1 MKNLPIKNITI
12 KKNRRI
18 SLSIKIYN
26 LIILLV
32 FCSALFSI
40 VVSYREHVKTT
51 DEIYEA
57 LSSNI
62 AETVSNSLNG
72 TRVRTLVNTCTDS
85 EYQKLLARAREENNS
100 DLIKE
105 YLLDKD
111 LLLTYEN
118 IKELLR
124 QFTQYMDVQHIFIE
138 FIGDGELY
146 HIVNPADDYLSFGY
160 REDLYGIYLP
170 YSGQNVSIPPM
181 ISRFSDNLV
190 CTCFEP
196 VFDSEGNPV
205 AVVGVELDMRSLIRE
220 HRRFG
225 LIIIISALALAALA
239 ATLGVFFMRRSVTDP
254 LEKLCSQTRD
264 FSDKQEQYSQSDII
278 NLNIHS
284 GDEIA
289 DLYAAIQSMEEKIVR
304 YLDHLI
310 KVTGEEE
317 HARTELNIAAQIQ
330 RDMLPQTFPAYPDRD
345 DFDLYASMDPARE
358 VGGDFYDFFLVDD
371 DHLVLII
378 ADVSGKGIPAA
389 LFMAIVKSL
398 LKTRAS
404 SGESPSKVISRLN
417 DQICKANTT
426 EMFAS
431 VWIGSLE
438 LSTGILTATNAGHE
452 YPVISR
458 AGKPFELLKDKH
470 NLVMAAMPSVPYS
483 EYRLVLAP
491 GDRLFVYTDGV
502 PEATDPDNKLFG
514 LDRMIEAL
522 NSDPDA
528 DPERLIR
535 NVTAAIE
542 RFVRSAPQF
551 DDTTML
557 ALTYTP
563 DPDSRILLTTKG
575 PA

>member
-1 MKNLPIKNITI
+1 
-12 KKNRRI
+12 
-18 SLSIKIYN
+18 
-26 LIILLV
+26 
-32 FCSALFSI
+32 
-40 VVSYREHVKTT
+40 
-51 DEIYEA
+51 
-57 LSSNI
+57 
-62 AETVSNSLNG
+62 
-72 TRVRTLVNTCTDS
+72 
-85 EYQKLLARAREENNS
+85 
-100 DLIKE
+100 
-105 YLLDKD
+105 
-111 LLLTYEN
+111 
-118 IKELLR
+118 
-124 QFTQYMDVQHIFIE
+124 
-138 FIGDGELY
+138 
-146 HIVNPADDYLSFGY
+146 
-160 REDLYGIYLP
+160 
-170 YSGQNVSIPPM
+170 
-181 ISRFSDNLV
+181 
-190 CTCFEP
+190 
-196 VFDSEGNPV
+196 
-205 AVVGVELDMRSLIRE
+205 
-220 HRRFG
+220 
-225 LIIIISALALAALA
+225 
-239 ATLGVFFMRRSVTDP
+239 
-254 LEKLCSQTRD
+254 
-264 FSDKQEQYSQSDII
+264 
-278 NLNIHS
+278 
-284 GDEIA
+284 
-289 DLYAAIQSMEEKIVR
+289 
-304 YLDHLI
+304 
-310 KVTGEEE
+310 
-317 HARTELNIAAQIQ
+317 
-330 RDMLPQTFPAYPDRD
+330 MLPQTFPAYPDRD

-470 NLVMAAMPSVPYS
+470 NLVMAAMPGVPYS

>member
-1 MKNLPIKNITI
+1 M

-18 SLSIKIYN
+18 SLSVKIYN
-26 LIILLV
+26 LITILV

-51 DEIYEA
+51 DQIYED

-72 TRVRTLVNTCTDS
+72 TRVRILIDTCTDS
-85 EYQKLLARAREENNS
+85 EYQKLLTRAREENNS
-100 DLIKE
+100 DLIKD
-105 YLLDKD
+105 YLLEKD
-111 LLLTYEN
+111 QLLTYEN

-124 QFTQYMDVQHIFIE
+124 QFTHYMDVQHIFIE

-146 HIVNPADDYLSFGY
+146 HIVDPADNYLSFGY
-160 REDLYGIYLP
+160 REDLYDFYLP

-181 ISRFSDNLV
+181 ISRSSNEFT
-190 CTCFEP
+190 CTSFEP
-196 VFDSEGNPV
+196 VFDSEGRPV
-205 AVVGVELDMRSLIRE
+205 AVVGVELDMRSMISE

-239 ATLGVFFMRRSVTDP
+239 ATLGVFFMRRNVTKP
-254 LEKLCSQTRD
+254 LEKLCTQTRD
-264 FSDKQEQYSQSDII
+264 FSDKQEQYSRNDII
-278 NLNIHS
+278 RMDIHS
-284 GDEIA
+284 GDEIE
-289 DLYAAIQSMEEKIVR
+289 DLYEAIQSMEEKIVK

-317 HARTELNIAAQIQ
+317 RARTELNIAAQIQ
-330 RDMLPQTFPAYPDRD
+330 RDMLPQTFPAFPERD

-358 VGGDFYDFFLVDD
+358 VGGDFYDFFMVDD

-378 ADVSGKGIPAA
+378 ADISGKGIPAA

-404 SGESPSKVISRLN
+404 SGESPSKVISSLN
-417 DQICKANTT
+417 NQICKANTT

-438 LSTGILTATNAGHE
+438 LSTGVLTATNAGHE
-452 YPVISR
+452 YPVLSR
-458 AGKPFELLKDKH
+458 AGKPFEVLKDRH
-470 NLVMAAMPSVPYS
+470 NLVMAAMPDTPYT
-483 EYRLVLAP
+483 EYRIVLEP

-502 PEATDPDNKLFG
+502 PEATDPDTILFG
-514 LDRMIEAL
+514 MDRMVEAL
-522 NSDPDA
+522 NSEPDA
-528 DPERLIR
+528 DPKELIH
-535 NVTAAIE
+535 NMTLAIN

-551 DDTTML
+551 DDITML
-557 ALTYTP
+557 ALTYNP
-563 DPDSRILLTTKG
+563 DPDFYNSDI
-575 PA
+575 

>member
-1 MKNLPIKNITI
+1 
-12 KKNRRI
+12 
-18 SLSIKIYN
+18 
-26 LIILLV
+26 
-32 FCSALFSI
+32 
-40 VVSYREHVKTT
+40 
-51 DEIYEA
+51 
-57 LSSNI
+57 
-62 AETVSNSLNG
+62 
-72 TRVRTLVNTCTDS
+72 
-85 EYQKLLARAREENNS
+85 
-100 DLIKE
+100 
-105 YLLDKD
+105 
-111 LLLTYEN
+111 
-118 IKELLR
+118 
-124 QFTQYMDVQHIFIE
+124 MDVQHIFIE

-284 GDEIA
+284 GDEIE
-289 DLYAAIQSMEEKIVR
+289 DLYEAIQSMEEKIVR

-404 SGESPSKVISRLN
+404 SGESPSKVIS
-417 DQICKANTT
+417 
-426 EMFAS
+426 S
-431 VWIGSLE
+431 VRHGL
-438 LSTGILTATNAGHE
+438 AGH
-452 YPVISR
+452 P
-458 AGKPFELLKDKH
+458 
-470 NLVMAAMPSVPYS
+470 
-483 EYRLVLAP
+483 
-491 GDRLFVYTDGV
+491 
-502 PEATDPDNKLFG
+502 
-514 LDRMIEAL
+514 
-522 NSDPDA
+522 
-528 DPERLIR
+528 
-535 NVTAAIE
+535 
-542 RFVRSAPQF
+542 
-551 DDTTML
+551 
-557 ALTYTP
+557 
-563 DPDSRILLTTKG
+563 
-575 PA
+575 

>member
-1 MKNLPIKNITI
+1 M

-284 GDEIA
+284 GDEIE
-289 DLYAAIQSMEEKIVR
+289 DLYEAIQSMEEKIVR

-330 RDMLPQTFPAYPDRD
+330 RDIFQ
-345 DFDLYASMDPARE
+345 FDLSVFNPAHLQNIIDERE
-358 VGGDFYDFFLVDD
+358 KNHCGCLRKRN
-371 DHLVLII
+371 
-378 ADVSGKGIPAA
+378 S
-389 LFMAIVKSL
+389 
-398 LKTRAS
+398 RS
-404 SGESPSKVISRLN
+404 SV
-417 DQICKANTT
+417 
-426 EMFAS
+426 
-431 VWIGSLE
+431 
-438 LSTGILTATNAGHE
+438 H
-452 YPVISR
+452 
-458 AGKPFELLKDKH
+458 
-470 NLVMAAMPSVPYS
+470 
-483 EYRLVLAP
+483 
-491 GDRLFVYTDGV
+491 GDRQIPPQDEGFLRRITFQSHIQTQRSDLQSEHDRNVR
-502 PEATDPDNKLFG
+502 FC
-514 LDRMIEAL
+514 LDRE
-522 NSDPDA
+522 S
-528 DPERLIR
+528 
-535 NVTAAIE
+535 
-542 RFVRSAPQF
+542 
-551 DDTTML
+551 
-557 ALTYTP
+557 
-563 DPDSRILLTTKG
+563 
-575 PA
+575 